1 MFNFYSRWSLPRQLS
16 VSALISVVLAIS
28 IFLLVVSMVFYK
40 EINTVSDTHQE
51 KEVSLITSQLEAHFE
66 AITDMTNVLS
76 AVLHDEF
83 SALTVDPNET
93 VRIGSIN
100 SPLVTLEG
108 ETLNLNFKKIDQFTR
123 STGATATIFVRDG
136 EDFLRATTSL
146 KKENGTRAIGTYLGN
161 QHPGY
166 QKLISGQSYVG
177 KAYLFGKN
185 YMTKYVPV
193 VKSGKTIA
201 ILYIGVAYDD
211 ILSEINQ
218 SLGKLTFGSSG
229 YVFITDTG
237 KNEGQI
243 LLHPTL
249 TGKNLYQV
257 LPDLKT
263 TFAKMYQSNKGSI
276 TYQAKIAGR
285 DQQAEYSK
293 AVFQH
298 IDGWNW
304 VVAIKLYRDEYQGV
318 IVSNII
324 NLGILS
330 LIGALLLSTILW
342 LIIRRALKP
351 LKEITQGLE
360 LLGQGQGQGQL
371 DFRFKAL
378 NNRASKNEMDL
389 LKRDITAMR
398 DGLIS
403 VISQV
408 RSSSERLIE
417 SSHSIDQAN
426 DQLKHQSSRNELES
440 LQVASAIDQVATSI
454 EYVANTANEVSEE
467 TVNARVIT
475 NNGND
480 AMKDVEKTVAELSNA
495 FTHASDVIQEVEA
508 NSKSIG
514 DVVDVIN
521 SIAEQTNLLAL
532 NAAIEAARAGEQG
545 RGFAVVADEVRVLAQ
560 RTQQSTEEIRKV
572 VESLQKNS
580 QSAVNSM
587 QTGSQQV
594 ADSVQK
600 AGKAGDLLAQIQA
613 SISTVEAR
621 MSTVAASTE
630 EQSAASGQIRSSSIE
645 MKTSASETF
654 SQVEISGQHSQ
665 NIKALSQQLQQDLSS
680 FKLK

>member
-16 VSALISVVLAIS
+16 ISALISVVLAIS
-28 IFLLVVSMVFYK
+28 LFLLVVSMTFYN
-40 EINTVSDTHQE
+40 EINKISDTNQV
-51 KEVSLITSQLEAHFE
+51 KEVSLISTQLEAQYDS
-66 AITDMTNVLS
+66 IMQMTHTLSNVLN
-76 AVLHDEF
+76 DEF
-83 SALTVDPNET
+83 KALEVNPDET
-93 VRIGSIN
+93 IKVGAFD
-100 SPLVTLEG
+100 SPVVTLEG
-108 ETLNLNFKKIDQFTR
+108 EVLNLNFTKIDQFTR

-136 EDFLRATTSL
+136 SDFLRATTSL

-161 QHPGY
+161 KHPGY
-166 QKLISGQSYVG
+166 QKLVSGQAYVG
-177 KAYLFGKN
+177 KAFLFGKN

-193 VKSGKTIA
+193 TKSGKTIA

-211 ILSEINQ
+211 ILAEINQ
-218 SLGKLTFGSSG
+218 SLGKLSFGSSG
-229 YVFITDTG
+229 YVYITDTG
-237 KNEGQI
+237 KNEAQL

-249 TGKNLYQV
+249 TGKNLYQEF
-257 LPDLKT
+257 PELKS
-263 TFAKMYQSNKGSI
+263 TFAKMYQSKHGSI
-276 TYQAKIAGR
+276 TYQARVAGR
-285 DQQAEYSK
+285 DQVVENSK

-298 IDGWNW
+298 IKGWDW
-304 VVAIKLYRDEYQGV
+304 VVAIKLYSDEYQGL
-318 IVSNII
+318 IISNII

-330 LIGALLLSTILW
+330 IIGALLLSALLW
-342 LIIRRALKP
+342 FIIRRALKP
-351 LKEITQGLE
+351 MSEITQGLE
-360 LLGQGQGQGQL
+360 LLGQGQL
-371 DFRFKAL
+371 DFRFGKL

-398 DGLIS
+398 DGLIG
-403 VISQV
+403 VITQV
-408 RSSSERLIE
+408 RNSSELLIE

-426 DQLKHQSSRNELES
+426 NQLKHQSSKNEMES
-440 LQVASAIDQVATSI
+440 LQVASAIDQVASSI
-454 EYVANTANEVSEE
+454 EHVANTANEVSEE
-467 TVNARVIT
+467 TVNARVVT
-475 NNGND
+475 NDGND
-480 AMKDVEKTVAELSNA
+480 AMKDVEATVGELSNA
-495 FTHASDVIQEVEA
+495 FTHASNVIEEVEA

-572 VESLQKNS
+572 VESLQQNS

-587 QTGSQQV
+587 ALGSQQV
-594 ADSVQK
+594 VDSVKK
-600 AGKAGDLLAQIQA
+600 AGKAGELLAQIQA

-621 MSTVAASTE
+621 MSSVAASTE
-630 EQSAASGQIRSSSIE
+630 EQSAASGQIRSSSLE

-654 SQVEISGQHSQ
+654 SQAEISGQHSQ